1 MLCYAHAYSKHKQLS
16 LICSCVQDFKVY
28 QSSIYDKV
36 SDSDVTFLA
45 MIFTKTNLRNT
56 GFTLKSTKYAVSRRD
71 SDAIYAKHEVRLI
84 AENSFIQELSCYVM
98 IINLNWY
105 HQRKNIPKNTD

>member
-1 MLCYAHAYSKHKQLS
+1 MQTGFIKYVNL
-16 LICSCVQDFKVY
+16 
-28 QSSIYDKV
+28 SIYDKV
-36 SDSDVTFLA
+36 SDSEVTFLA

-84 AENSFIQELSCYVM
+84 AETSEATEVGC
-98 IINLNWY
+98 
-105 HQRKNIPKNTD
+105 D